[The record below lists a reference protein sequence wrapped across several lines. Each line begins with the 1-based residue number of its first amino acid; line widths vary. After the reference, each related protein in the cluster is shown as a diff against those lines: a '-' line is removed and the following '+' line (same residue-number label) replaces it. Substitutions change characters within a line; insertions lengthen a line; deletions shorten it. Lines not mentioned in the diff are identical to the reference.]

1 MNVSTDQMNEL
12 NEQFTLLKLSLNN
25 RLSQESMTF
34 FPKETQVQEIRKI
47 QKETNASL
55 SIILR
60 ALIDAGLLHYQKL
73 T

>member
-1 MNVSTDQMNEL
+1 MNASSDSMNEL

-34 FPKETQVQEIRKI
+34 FPKEIQVQQIRKI

-60 ALIDAGLLHYQKL
+60 TLIDAGLLHYQKL